1 MASLI
6 NNGTFTFNP
15 EELKDWQKVIHELT
29 FNDKELQEL
38 HDIETG
44 VKYNQQ
50 IVFAGR
56 MGLMGKAVSGCT
68 PNEVGGLTLTEKF
81 WNPIRED
88 FRLTHCSAD
97 VNAQDKLVNQM
108 SKMNPDFYN
117 IFEGSQNS
125 VGAFLVER
133 VLSAFKENLLRKA
146 WFNDTAAADITG
158 GGVLTNGT
166 DADYFNTFDGLFK
179 QIFAEV
185 GTGDKNYVEI
195 AKNAGVD
202 YDGQVLA
209 SGDGIAILKAMY
221 KAADSRLKGHADKK
235 FYVTTSIWD
244 AYLDDLEDVQNQ
256 GAGNTMITENGQV
269 SLTYRGI
276 PLEQMDFIDR
286 TIEEYEDNGTTYFR
300 PNRAIL
306 SIPSNLPI
314 ATLATEDWGSLEAF
328 YDMVT
333 KKNYIDGIYTI
344 DAKHLEPYLTVAA
357 Y

>member
-6 NNGTFTFNP
+6 NNGTFTFNQ
-15 EELKDWQKVIHELT
+15 EELKDWSKVIHELT
-29 FNDKELQEL
+29 FNDKELTEL

-56 MGLMGKAVSGCT
+56 MGLMGKAVVGCA
-68 PNEVGGLTLTEKF
+68 PNEVDGLTLTEKS
-81 WNPIRED
+81 WTPIRED

-117 IFEGSQNS
+117 VIEGSQSS

-146 WFNDTAAADITG
+146 WFNDTAVAVAPT
-158 GGVLTNGT
+158 GVLTAGT
-166 DADYFNTFDGLFK
+166 DVDYFNSFDGLWK
-179 QIFAEV
+179 QIFSEV

-195 AKNAGVD
+195 ANNAGVD

-209 SGDGIAILKAMY
+209 SGEGIAILKEMY
-221 KAADSRLKGHADKK
+221 KKADSRLKGHADKK
-235 FYVTTSIWD
+235 FYVTTSVWD
-244 AYLDDLEDVQNQ
+244 AYLDDLEDIQNQ
-256 GAGNTMITENGQV
+256 GAGNTMINENGQI

-276 PLEQMDFIDR
+276 PLEQMDFMDR
-286 TIEEYEDNGTTYFR
+286 TIQEFEDNGTTYYR
-300 PNRAIL
+300 PNRAVL
-306 SIPSNLPI
+306 TIPSNLPI
-314 ATLATEDWGSLEAF
+314 ATLATDDWGTLEAF
-328 YDMVT
+328 YDKVS

-344 DAKHLEPYLTVAA
+344 DAKHLQSYLTVAA

>member
-6 NNGTFTFNP
+6 NNGTFTFNA
-15 EELKDWQKVIHELT
+15 EELKDWSKVIHELT
-29 FNDKELQEL
+29 YGDKELQEL
-38 HDIETG
+38 HNIETG
-44 VKYNQQ
+44 VEFNKQ

-56 MGLMGKAVSGCT
+56 MGLMGKTISGCT
-68 PNEVGGLTLTEKF
+68 PNEVGGVTLTEKF
-81 WNPIRED
+81 WTPIKED
-88 FRLTHCSAD
+88 FRLKQCSAD

-108 SKMNPDFYN
+108 SKINPDFYN
-117 IFEGSQNS
+117 IFEGSQSS

-146 WFNDTAAADITG
+146 WFNDKAADTIAN
-158 GGVLTNGT
+158 GGVLTAGT
-166 DADYFNTFDGLFK
+166 DKGYFNSFDGLFK

-185 GTGDKNYVEI
+185 KSGDKNFVSI
-195 AKNAGVD
+195 AKNAGVT
-202 YDGQVLA
+202 YAGQVLA
-209 SGDGIAILKAMY
+209 SGEGIAILKEMY

-269 SLTYRGI
+269 TLTYRGI
-276 PLEQMDFIDR
+276 PLEQMDFFDR
-286 TIEEYEDNGTTYFR
+286 TIQEYEDNATTYFR

-314 ATLATEDWGSLEAF
+314 ATLSTDDWGNLEAF

-333 KKNYIDGIYTI
+333 KTNYIDGAYSI
-344 DAKHLEPYLTVAA
+344 DAKHLESYLTVAA